1 MQDLGRF
8 LIVLGAAAVLIGVL
22 LVLAPRIPW
31 LGRLPGD
38 VLIRRGT
45 FTFYFP
51 LVTCL
56 VVSVILTL
64 ILNFF
69 WRRKLWWMTPL
80 VAMLLILGILVI
92 FGQSSAIS
100 AFIYTIF

>member
-8 LIVLGAAAVLIGVL
+8 LIVLGAATILIGVL
-22 LVLAPRIPW
+22 LVLGPRIPW

-38 VLIRRGT
+38 ILIRRGT

-51 LVTCL
+51 LVTCV

-64 ILNFF
+64 ILNLFG
-69 WRRKLWWMTPL
+69 RR
-80 VAMLLILGILVI
+80 
-92 FGQSSAIS
+92 
-100 AFIYTIF
+100 

>member
-8 LIVLGAAAVLIGVL
+8 LIVLGAAAILIGVL
-22 LVLAPRIPW
+22 LVLVPRLPW

-38 VLIRRGT
+38 ILIRRGT

-51 LVTCL
+51 LVTCV

-64 ILNFF
+64 ILNLFG
-69 WRRKLWWMTPL
+69 RR
-80 VAMLLILGILVI
+80 
-92 FGQSSAIS
+92 
-100 AFIYTIF
+100 

>member
-8 LIVLGAAAVLIGVL
+8 LIVLGAAAILIGVL
-22 LVLAPRIPW
+22 LVLVPRLPW

-38 VLIRRGT
+38 ILIRRGT

-56 VVSVILTL
+56 VVSIILTL
-64 ILNFF
+64 ILNLF
-69 WRRKLWWMTPL
+69 WRR
-80 VAMLLILGILVI
+80 
-92 FGQSSAIS
+92 
-100 AFIYTIF
+100 

>member
-31 LGRLPGD
+31 LGCLPGD

-56 VVSVILTL
+56 VVSIILTL
-64 ILNFF
+64 ILNLF
-69 WRRKLWWMTPL
+69 WRR
-80 VAMLLILGILVI
+80 
-92 FGQSSAIS
+92 
-100 AFIYTIF
+100 

>member
-1 MQDLGRF
+1 MLSIMQDLGRF
-8 LIVLGAAAVLIGVL
+8 LIVLGAAAILIGVL

-38 VLIRRGT
+38 ILIRRGT

-51 LVTCL
+51 LVTCV

-64 ILNFF
+64 ILNLF
-69 WRRKLWWMTPL
+69 WRR
-80 VAMLLILGILVI
+80 
-92 FGQSSAIS
+92 
-100 AFIYTIF
+100 

>member
-64 ILNFF
+64 ILNLF
-69 WRRKLWWMTPL
+69 WRR
-80 VAMLLILGILVI
+80 
-92 FGQSSAIS
+92 
-100 AFIYTIF
+100 